1 MIDKFLKRRHKTH
14 TFLQSRLLHLV
25 AQGLLQ
31 LALVGFA
38 ERFEHALVDLGW
50 LAAIQRGHVG
60 GILEGE
66 ASSDC
71 KGKCKIQLT
80 VYYYERKVMLYEL
93 CMRSEATIS
102 SWQV

>member
-1 MIDKFLKRRHKTH
+1 MGDRKGRREIH
-14 TFLQSRLLHLV
+14 TFLQSRLLHFV

-60 GILEGE
+60 GNIRGTR
-66 ASSDC
+66 
-71 KGKCKIQLT
+71 G
-80 VYYYERKVMLYEL
+80 
-93 CMRSEATIS
+93 
-102 SWQV
+102 